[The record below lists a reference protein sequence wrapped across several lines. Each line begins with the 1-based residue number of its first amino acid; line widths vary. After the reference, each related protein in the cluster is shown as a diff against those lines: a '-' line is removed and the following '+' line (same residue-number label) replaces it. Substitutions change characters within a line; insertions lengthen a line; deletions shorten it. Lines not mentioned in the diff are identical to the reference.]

1 MLRVSVVNTLRL
13 SNERIRKVKN
23 GLLSLQVLLLSAI
36 GASAGC
42 SSAVSQDLIVTSH
55 KSGQAYTQHFAEG
68 YLSNDAHGET
78 DVVLAL
84 DTDHP
89 AGRAGVLKQ
98 IMHIRVMW
106 HNDRATKWEGAPDT
120 NASIRWYVFTD
131 HAGQPEMIEY
141 AGTGTVTI
149 HGDNDH
155 PTVTVENAQ
164 LHPAFSHGNLDD
176 PIGPSK
182 FEGTVATVSS
192 RARVDELLSEV
203 RTTLAATSLPQAPIE
218 AKTAE
223 ARVQVAP

>member
-1 MLRVSVVNTLRL
+1 VN
-13 SNERIRKVKN
+13 N

-36 GASAGC
+36 GLSAGC

-55 KSGQAYTQHFAEG
+55 KSGQAFTQHFAEG
-68 YLSNDAHGET
+68 YLNRDSHGDT
-78 DVVLAL
+78 DVVLAV

-89 AGRAGVLKQ
+89 DGRPGVLKQ

-106 HNDRATKWEGAPDT
+106 RSDRSTKWEGAPDT

-149 HGDNDH
+149 HDDKDR

-164 LHPAFSHGNLDD
+164 LHPAFSQGELND

-182 FEGTVATVSS
+182 FEGTFATVTN
-192 RARVDELLSEV
+192 RQRMDELLSEV
-203 RTTLAATSLPQAPIE
+203 RTTLAATSLPQQPVE
-218 AKTAE
+218 VKTAE
-223 ARVQVAP
+223 ARIAP